1 MIFWDLF
8 DSMGVGK
15 WGGGVSLNAGH
26 FVGNSR
32 RC

>member
-15 WGGGVSLNAGH
+15 LGGGGV
-26 FVGNSR
+26 FE
-32 RC
+32 CWTFCWK